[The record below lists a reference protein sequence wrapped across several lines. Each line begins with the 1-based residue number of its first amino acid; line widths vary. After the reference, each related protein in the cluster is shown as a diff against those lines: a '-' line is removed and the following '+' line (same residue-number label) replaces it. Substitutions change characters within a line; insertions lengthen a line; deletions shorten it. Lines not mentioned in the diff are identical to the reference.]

1 MEGKVDYGEYTDKNN
16 VRRQAT
22 TIIAGKALVIIAILF
37 FFFPFESLAMLQPY
51 LKLLVL
57 MLMRL

>member
-22 TIIAGKALVIIAILF
+22 TIIAGKALLIIAILF
-37 FFFPFESLAMLQPY
+37 FFFFESLAMLQPY
-51 LKLLVL
+51 LRLLVL